1 VGNDFLKVLL
11 IILSGILAWLFH
23 KQSKELNELRDV
35 VQIQNTA
42 IQKQN
47 FLIDYQ
53 KYYIQIL
60 KIKTIEVII
69 HCLTIHYDN
78 FKPIKKR

>member
-53 KYYIQIL
+53 KYYIQ
-60 KIKTIEVII
+60 
-69 HCLTIHYDN
+69 N
-78 FKPIKKR
+78 FENKNNRSYNPLFNNPL